1 MLGYNIEEP
10 TQLQLENWSSKT
22 PSKGLKLSG
31 QLFEAKIS
39 NLGQSHKIW
48 INSLAAEAFLHA
60 GL

>member
-31 QLFEAKIS
+31 QLFAAKIS
-39 NLGQSHKIW
+39 NLRQSHKIW
-48 INSLAAEAFLHA
+48 INSLAAEAFVHA